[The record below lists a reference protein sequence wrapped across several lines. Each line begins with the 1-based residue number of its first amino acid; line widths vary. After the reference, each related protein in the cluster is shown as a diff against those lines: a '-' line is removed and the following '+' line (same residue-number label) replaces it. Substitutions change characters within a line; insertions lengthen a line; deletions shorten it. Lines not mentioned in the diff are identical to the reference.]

1 MLVLIACLPLNSDKT
16 LFLFQLPVDQLTFS
30 KTESVDSEQET
41 EHDTGSS
48 PSTYQQVEYFKIKW
62 LFWELWYQ
70 DAFKGVT

>member
-41 EHDTGSS
+41 EHDTGSTG
-48 PSTYQQVEYFKIKW
+48 STYQQVEYFKIK
-62 LFWELWYQ
+62 
-70 DAFKGVT
+70 